1 MKMINNFINFI
12 TEHLLLFIFSICV
25 FEIVVIF
32 IISPQSL
39 HITNS
44 IIICLCWLI
53 SIIKYIKEKN
63 I

>member
-1 MKMINNFINFI
+1 MKIINNCINFI
-12 TEHLLLFIFSICV
+12 IEHILLVILSICV
-25 FEIVVIF
+25 FEILVIF

-39 HITNS
+39 NITNS

>member
-1 MKMINNFINFI
+1 MKIINNFINFI
-12 TEHLLLFIFSICV
+12 IEHLLLFIFSICV

>member
-1 MKMINNFINFI
+1 MKIINNFINFI
-12 TEHLLLFIFSICV
+12 TEHLLLFIFSVCV